1 MAKEIAAKDKPKDA
15 EKDKASEKARKKERT
30 FYRVTVRDNGCGMPH
45 DDIPQMLGRVLSGT
59 KYTLKQARGRFG
71 LGAKMTLI
79 WAKMT
84 TARPLEVYTARQDQ
98 RYITRCVLDI
108 DIHKNEPSVQEHT
121 KVRSQACGCSIVA
134 HNSFY
139 FRLPMTGKTDAF
151 QPIGEALKSAS

>member
-1 MAKEIAAKDKPKDA
+1 MAKELAAKDKPKDA

-121 KVRSQACGCSIVA
+121 KVRAQLAWSHLHQFNLILS
-134 HNSFY
+134 
-139 FRLPMTGKTDAF
+139 
-151 QPIGEALKSAS
+151 